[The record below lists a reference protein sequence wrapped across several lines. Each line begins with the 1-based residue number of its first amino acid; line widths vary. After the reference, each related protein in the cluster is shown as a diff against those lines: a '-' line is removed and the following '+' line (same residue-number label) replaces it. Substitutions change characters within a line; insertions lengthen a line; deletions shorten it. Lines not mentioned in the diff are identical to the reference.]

1 MSQRIVLAAVL
12 CYGSTPCGVEHVAK
26 RQGQFVFITTF
37 FLFHEKKF
45 FIFFKMLNGYRILL
59 LVVILIGLVL
69 IYGYQ
74 YLTFGAASNRSS
86 HTAVPNSETLVPI
99 LLPLGIKSRT
109 SSVKLSPELSKDYI
123 ISSIDGS
130 GIQKTRVS
138 GFGSAVEKWV

>member
-1 MSQRIVLAAVL
+1 
-12 CYGSTPCGVEHVAK
+12 
-26 RQGQFVFITTF
+26 
-37 FLFHEKKF
+37 
-45 FIFFKMLNGYRILL
+45 MLNGYRILL
-59 LVVILIGLVL
+59 LLVILIGLVL

-123 ISSIDGS
+123 ISSSDGS
-130 GIQKTRVS
+130 GAQNL
-138 GFGSAVEKWV
+138 GFGSEVKKWV

>member
-1 MSQRIVLAAVL
+1 M
-12 CYGSTPCGVEHVAK
+12 EHVAI
-26 RQGQFVFITTF
+26 RQGQSVFIIAI
-37 FLFHEKKF
+37 LISRKK
-45 FIFFKMLNGYRILL
+45 ILKMLNGYRILL
-59 LVVILIGLVL
+59 LLVILIGLVL

-123 ISSIDGS
+123 ISSSDGS

-138 GFGSAVEKWV
+138 GFGSAVEKWF

>member
-1 MSQRIVLAAVL
+1 
-12 CYGSTPCGVEHVAK
+12 
-26 RQGQFVFITTF
+26 
-37 FLFHEKKF
+37 
-45 FIFFKMLNGYRILL
+45 MLNGYRILL

-86 HTAVPNSETLVPI
+86 HTTLPNSETLVPI